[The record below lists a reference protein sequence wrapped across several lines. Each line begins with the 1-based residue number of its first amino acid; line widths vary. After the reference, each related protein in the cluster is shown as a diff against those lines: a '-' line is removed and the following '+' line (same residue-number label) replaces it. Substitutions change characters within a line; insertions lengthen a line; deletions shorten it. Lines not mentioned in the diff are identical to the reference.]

1 MKKILSLLL
10 IFVILLSLPLPAF
23 AAGGS
28 ANSTSNDASLAFVLG
43 TVGSHSTDPG
53 EIVEGKR
60 SIVGRYQG
68 VNSYNQ
74 ILFSNPD
81 ILPLQPN
88 TTYTVTFKYRILEAP
103 DKGFELL
110 FYSQKGASLNDWVES
125 SIEFKGK
132 KGDQGKIT
140 LTATLKK
147 YADYQLLFNIIG
159 QGAIAIDSVS
169 LAMQGSTV
177 PLAEAD
183 FEEHGVVS
191 FGGIKYN
198 FPNVRTD
205 YVLNI
210 TDKGTAVVHRASGAT
225 IVVPFEEK
233 MTFAGM
239 MKYSKD
245 TNDIIHHTRSHMEIH
260 GAWED
265 FAKSPVDWLRFD
277 AIWAW
282 GGRSAWDC
290 IADRFNTPLH
300 FPDQSDKVITAYV
313 NFCEVAPAGFES
325 AYNPAWDKDGDMY
338 IDADAVIPDY
348 VATDTLNP
356 NFGFY
361 MANYW
366 TDSWMEVMEEKI
378 DLVAAQHFDGIFLD
392 VLPAH
397 WTWMQEKPYM
407 DEDLLKQ
414 REIELL
420 RKISTYA
427 KEQYGSSFLVTG
439 NIGTDAYEYFHNL
452 GEYLDGGYY
461 QAFFFDWM
469 GSGAI
474 NEHVGTF
481 EEDTLNFLREQGLQV
496 FTLENVGRGT
506 YYAKGTENYAD
517 YLMKNYD
524 DALSKENL
532 CPIFFWAAKND
543 TTPYVTTNFMFDSF
557 ANGLFPRISRIFPG
571 RPPFSDT
578 QYDDWVLGSEEDDL
592 FATGAGDDLAYGGPG
607 DDEIYGGSGSDEAYY
622 TGKRADYDIA
632 TDKGVTTVTAQKS
645 NEGSDI
651 LIGFEGLIFSDA
663 TEKIPAY
670 DISFN
675 DVPDTAWFNRAVT
688 YITAKGISAG
698 PASDSFRPNEKLTRG
713 DFLVMLMKAYG
724 IEPDVNPADNF
735 ADAGNTYYTGYLAAA
750 KRMKL
755 SAGIGNNMY
764 APENQITRQEL
775 FTLLF
780 RVLKDIGKLPQDSSG
795 KTLADFTDAGQIA
808 SYATQAMKLFVETG
822 TIAGSNGKLTPTST
836 TTRAEMAQVLY
847 NLLGK

>member
-1 MKKILSLLL
+1 MKKILSLSL
-10 IFVILLSLPLPAF
+10 ILVFLLSLPLPAF
-23 AAGGS
+23 AAGENPNS
-28 ANSTSNDASLAFVLG
+28 ADNDASLAFVLG
-43 TVGSHSTDPG
+43 AVGSHSTDPG
-53 EIVEGKR
+53 EIVDGKR

-110 FYSQKGASLNDWVES
+110 FFSDKGTSLNDWVES
-125 SIEFKGK
+125 STEFKGK
-132 KGDQGKIT
+132 KGDQGKVT

-147 YADYQLLFNIIG
+147 YDDYRLLFNIIG
-159 QGAIAIDSVS
+159 QGAIAIDSIS
-169 LAMQGSTV
+169 LVMKGSV
-177 PLAEAD
+177 APVAEAD

-210 TDKGTAVVHRASGAT
+210 TDKGTEVVHRASGTT

-239 MKYSKD
+239 LKYSKD
-245 TNDIIHHTRSHMEIH
+245 TNYIIHHTRSQMETH
-260 GAWED
+260 GIWED
-265 FAKSPVDWLRFD
+265 FAKLPVDWLHFD

-290 IADRFNTPLH
+290 IADRFKTPLH

-313 NFCEVAPAGFES
+313 NFCEVAPVDYEP
-325 AYNPAWDKDGDMY
+325 AYNPAWDKDGDRY
-338 IDADAVIPDY
+338 IDENTVVPDY
-348 VATDTLNP
+348 VAVDTLNP

-366 TDSWMEVMEEKI
+366 TDSWMEEMEKKI

-397 WTWMQEKPYM
+397 WTWMQEKPNM
-407 DEDLLKQ
+407 NEDLLKQ

-420 RKISTYA
+420 RKISAYA
-427 KEQYGSSFLVTG
+427 EEQYGSSFLVTG
-439 NIGTDAYEYFHNL
+439 NIGTDAFEYFHNL

-461 QAFFFDWM
+461 QAFFFDWK

-496 FTLENVGRGT
+496 FTLDNVGRGT
-506 YYAKGTENYAD
+506 YYAPGTENFAD
-517 YLMKNYD
+517 DMLKNYD
-524 DALSKENL
+524 DAITKENL
-532 CPIFFWAAKND
+532 SPIFFWAAKND
-543 TTPYVTTNFMFDSF
+543 VTPYVTSNFMFDSF
-557 ANGLFPRISRIFPG
+557 VNDMFPRISRIIPG

-578 QYDDWVLGSEEDDL
+578 QYDDWALGSEEDDV
-592 FATGAGDDLAYGGPG
+592 FATGAGDDMAYGGPG

-622 TGKRADYDIA
+622 TGKRADYDIV
-632 TDKGVTTVTAQKS
+632 TDKGVTSVTAQES

-670 DISFN
+670 DISFS

-688 YITAKGISAG
+688 YITAKSISAG
-698 PASDSFRPNEKLTRG
+698 PASDSFQPNEKLTRG

-724 IEPDVNPADNF
+724 IEPDANPADNF

-750 KRMKL
+750 KRMEL
-755 SAGIGNNMY
+755 TGGIGNNMY

-808 SYATQAMKLFVETG
+808 PYATQAMKLLVETG
-822 TIAGSNGKLTPTST
+822 TISGSSGMLNPACT